1 MRVHEP
7 VAIFGG
13 VIEQLIQ
20 ILHGSMAT
28 SQQVLLQSLEL
39 AEAISIGLGIGQS
52 IADAMKT
59 TAILGGVSVVGA
71 FTLAAH
77 HNFARVTNG
86 TANGAVYIPLRN
98 NIGDYPIS
106 SMVESAHMSL
116 KDHDVIY
123 LMTKNHSFDNIA
135 SYWDFRD
142 D

>member
-1 MRVHEP
+1 M
-7 VAIFGG
+7 
-13 VIEQLIQ
+13 
-20 ILHGSMAT
+20 
-28 SQQVLLQSLEL
+28 LQSLEL

-59 TAILGGVSVVGA
+59 TAILGGASVVGA

-123 LMTKNHSFDNIA
+123 LMTENHSFDNIA
-135 SYWDFRD
+135 SYCDFRE
-142 D
+142 